1 MKVVNVYEQYF
12 SAELVFNE
20 VERKAALVTLIAT
33 SDNGT
38 IKYEAGV
45 SFFPHRDEEDFAVSY
60 DAWFVRE
67 LYTGPGRRSKKR
79 EQKLMETFREEID
92 YLAEQAGGKVLW
104 DQPLR
109 EARMG

>member
-20 VERKAALVTLIAT
+20 VERRGAKVALIAT
-33 SDNGT
+33 SDEGN

-45 SFFPHRDEEDFAVSY
+45 TFFPHEDEEDFAVSY
-60 DAWFVRE
+60 DAYFTKE
-67 LYTGPGRRSKKR
+67 LYSAPGRRAKKR
-79 EQKLMETFREEID
+79 EAKLVESFRQEID
-92 YLAEQAGGKVLW
+92 SLAEQAGGKVFW
-104 DQPLR
+104 DRPLL